1 MKFKGT
7 NLRLVFREGLTESV
21 IHKEDILKFGYN
33 SKTMKDKKKLVIKW
47 LKKESEIF
55 LKTKNQNDLK
65 KLGLNL
71 TP

>member
-55 LKTKNQNDLK
+55 LKQRIRMISK
-65 KLGLNL
+65 KIGLNL